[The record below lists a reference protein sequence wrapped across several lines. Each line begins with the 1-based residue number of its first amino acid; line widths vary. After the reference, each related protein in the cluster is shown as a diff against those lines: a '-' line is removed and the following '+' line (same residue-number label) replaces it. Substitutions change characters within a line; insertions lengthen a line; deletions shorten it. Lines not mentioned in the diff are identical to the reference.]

1 MISRKKPANG
11 KIPRNVLQI
20 VKILLL
26 QRGMRLLASWK
37 TILTF
42 RKGVVASFLDDDDY
56 FSRLFTYLVL
66 HRPRKK
72 KSKTQVVGV
81 IAHLDGHLHKQNA
94 PHLPRSSCLCKR
106 GGKKREVFESQFC
119 FLTTKLVTNRE
130 MLNDFNEETMFLK
143 VFLFPEFVLIGT

>member
-1 MISRKKPANG
+1 MT
-11 KIPRNVLQI
+11 
-20 VKILLL
+20 
-26 QRGMRLLASWK
+26 M
-37 TILTF
+37 TTF
-42 RKGVVASFLDDDDY
+42 RGCSHT
-56 FSRLFTYLVL
+56 SSSTVL
-66 HRPRKK
+66 EKK

-143 VFLFPEFVLIGT
+143 VFVFPEFVLIGT